1 MLAEDR
7 AAAAIE
13 RLPSGART
21 AVLIVIVG
29 LLLFLAL
36 GLDSAGETAF
46 MYATF

>member
-7 AAAAIE
+7 VAAALE
-13 RLPSGART
+13 RLPQGART
-21 AVLIVIVG
+21 AALIIIVG
-29 LLLFLAL
+29 LLLFFAL